1 MKFYLA
7 SHFSEKELSKKLA
20 AQIEAAG
27 HACTSVWLTQEN
39 LTDPTDHD
47 LRQRYAVEDMADVLR
62 ADVFVFRNPKESHG
76 KGSGGRRVEFG
87 IAGLVNMPIL
97 IFGGPTENVF
107 DDLPNV
113 TICPDIDSLLA
124 KMKEIEVSWVA
135 PIQASVLID
144 EYQKWTQVPAK
155 YPGKGTRSP
164 EAVLYTVLGKI
175 GELGESVKL
184 LLDLMPETTRFAPED
199 AALEFRLKSI
209 LADAASVGKRAED
222 LKKPYRKGEIKGF
235 PEKWLR
241 PFTEQERDKFK
252 DEQSDEHWY
261 AAAYEH
267 ELGFLSSEVLWA
279 NMVKLMRRLKN
290 GTIHGSGS
298 NR

>member
-1 MKFYLA
+1 VKFYIA

-20 AQIEAAG
+20 EQIVADG
-27 HACTSVWLTQEN
+27 HVCTARWLTQEN
-39 LTDPTDHD
+39 LTDPNDHG
-47 LRQRYAVEDMADVLR
+47 LRQRFALEDADDVLA
-62 ADVFVFRNPKESHG
+62 ADLLVFRNPKESHG
-76 KGSGGRRVEFG
+76 RGSGGRRVEFG
-87 IAGLVNMPIL
+87 IAALAGMPIL
-97 IFGGPTENVF
+97 IFGGPSEGVF

-113 TICPDIDSLLA
+113 TVCPDLGSLLA
-124 KMKEIEVSWVA
+124 KLKEIEASWVA

-144 EYQKWTQVPAK
+144 EYQKWTQIPAK
-155 YPGKGTRSP
+155 YPGKGTKSP

-184 LLDLMPETTRFAPED
+184 LLDLMPETMKFAPDD

-209 LADAASVGKRAED
+209 LADAAAVGKRAED

-241 PFTEQERDKFK
+241 PLTEPERDKFR
-252 DEQSDEHWY
+252 DERSDECWY
-261 AAAYEH
+261 GAAYEH

-279 NMVKLMRRLKN
+279 NIVKLIRRLKA

-298 NR
+298 ER